1 MGLGRRSCST
11 RVKEA
16 VRKSAIQGFG
26 PLGTF
31 EQDDMD
37 NRQECTLT
45 RRGVMA
51 RRAMLSYQMGLG
63 HESYNQDY
71 KAVIADFRYNDSN
84 QGGD

>member
-1 MGLGRRSCST
+1 MGRHSCST

-26 PLGTF
+26 PSGTF

-37 NRQECTLT
+37 NWQECTQN
-45 RRGVMA
+45 RRGVMV
-51 RRAMLSYQMGLG
+51 RRAMLSYQTGLG
-63 HESYNQDY
+63 HESYNQEY
-71 KAVIADFRYNDSN
+71 KAVIADFRHNDSN